1 MIILRENYQYF
12 AVNFKVVEKNV
23 IAVFL
28 LLFSLDLVAQKN
40 KKQEEHLLT
49 DNTEFFEG
57 SIMLNTGEELKG
69 LIKYNDRNGVLS
81 YENGNDS
88 RVFTAMRVSAFEFF
102 DESVQKQR
110 VFYTFKYEDSETN
123 VERPQFFEMLRD
135 YETFA
140 ILSRTDRII
149 VEEKIQAGSSGFN
162 PFTGTYNPTMASPN
176 AVKLIVS
183 QTETIYVI
191 NSAGEIK
198 PYFKFTNVEDGKK
211 SWGANGRDTK
221 TKHRMIDSTLL
232 LDYMTAEQHLKLLEY
247 ADANDLDFSVKEDF
261 IKVLDYYDALIGK

>member
-1 MIILRENYQYF
+1 MIILQENYQYF
-12 AVNFKVVEKNV
+12 AVNFKVVKKNA

-28 LLFSLDLVAQKN
+28 LLFSFDLIGQKN

-57 SIMLNTGEELKG
+57 SILLNTGEELRG
-69 LIKYNDRNGVLS
+69 LIKYNDRNGVLA
-81 YENGNDS
+81 YENGTDS
-88 RVFTAMRVSAFEFF
+88 KVFTALRVSAFEFF
-102 DESVQKQR
+102 DESIQKQR

-140 ILSRTDRII
+140 ILSKTDRIN
-149 VEEKIQAGSSGFN
+149 VEEKVDQVGTVFN
-162 PFTGTYNPTMASPN
+162 PVTGAYNPGFGTPNTM
-176 AVKLIVS
+176 KLVVS

-191 NSAGEIK
+191 NSEGKIK
-198 PYFKFTNVEDGKK
+198 PYFKFTNIEDGKK
-211 SWGANGRDTK
+211 SIHGRDTK
-221 TKHRMIDSTLL
+221 TKHKMIDSTLL
-232 LDYMTAEQHLKLLEY
+232 LDYMPAEQHLKLLEY

-261 IKVLDYYDALIGK
+261 IKILDYYDELIGK